1 MINLDA
7 KLYPFQLE
15 AVADIILS
23 DEGLLVVLDTGTG
36 KSIIGIATSVAML
49 NDRQVDKVLLVC
61 ERNKLKEWEEDF
73 GRFTTATAKRY
84 HGASRKKVLD
94 DLPDILVTTYETA
107 KTDLMSVT
115 KTGKRTQSK
124 SPGPLL
130 ESLKP
135 YKTLVIYDESAR
147 LMNRT
152 SGVYKAHEYALRELR
167 KISSTKVVG
176 LTATPIERDWENAF
190 NQMRLISPGSMP
202 TIGHFESEYITYR
215 DDYGRA
221 QYNFLRIPE
230 FIDLAQQVMIR
241 KSKYDPDIRDQFP
254 KMVEKVLRVDMSPE
268 QKRLYEMAEHLLTD
282 DEEGLTPGSYA
293 YLRQLGSYPAAM
305 LSALDPENPSD
316 VAQMLC
322 EALGPDSL
330 VKAGSP
336 KLDALREHLRGV
348 VKGQGA
354 KCVVFTFFGQ
364 SILPL
369 IRKALEDDGIEVYV
383 YHGGQTTREAEQS
396 LTRFKASENP
406 CVFLTSD
413 SGAQGINLP
422 EATYMV
428 EFESALTYAK
438 RVQRLNR
445 ISRLTSD
452 STSVHC
458 LTLVA
463 TDTVEDRIVSN
474 MLQRNEMLDK
484 LNDDEHSA
492 MTASERRELF
502 KSE

>member
-1 MINLDA
+1 MIDINV
-7 KLYPFQLE
+7 KLYPFQLD
-15 AVADIILS
+15 AAADVFLS
-23 DEGLLVVLDTGTG
+23 EEGRLMVLDTGTG
-36 KSIIGIATSVAML
+36 KSVLGIVTSVAMM
-49 NDRQVDKVLLVC
+49 NDDQVDKVLLVC
-61 ERNKLKEWEEDF
+61 ERNKLKEWEEDY
-73 GRFTTATAKRY
+73 GKFTSAVAKRY
-84 HGASRKKVLD
+84 HGSSRKKLLE
-94 DLPDILVTTYETA
+94 DLPDVLVTTYETA
-107 KTDLMSVT
+107 KTDLMTLT

-130 ESLKP
+130 EALKP
-135 YKTLVIYDESAR
+135 YRLLVVYDESSR
-147 LMNRT
+147 LMNRS
-152 SGVYKAHEYALRELR
+152 SGIYKAHEYALRELR
-167 KISSTKVVG
+167 KIHPTKVIG

-190 NQMRLISPGSMP
+190 NQLRLIAPKSMP
-202 TIGHFESEYITYR
+202 TIGHFEKEYIMYR

-230 FIDLAQQVMIR
+230 FVEIAQQVMTR
-241 KSKYDPDIRDQFP
+241 KSKYDPDIKDQFP
-254 KMVEKVLRVDMSPE
+254 KMVEKVQRVDMSTE
-268 QKRLYEMAEHLLTD
+268 QRKLYEMAEHLLTD
-282 DEEGLTPGSYA
+282 EDEGLTPGAYT
-293 YLRQLGSYPAAM
+293 YLRQIGSCPAA
-305 LSALDPENPSD
+305 LLASLNSEDPSD

-330 VKAGSP
+330 ERAGSP
-336 KLDALREHLRGV
+336 KLEALRDHLKAV
-348 VKGQGA
+348 VKGQGEKA
-354 KCVVFTFFGQ
+354 VVFTFFGQ

-369 IRKALEDDGIEVYV
+369 IRSALEDDGLEVHV
-383 YHGGQTTREAEQS
+383 YHGGQTTREAERS
-396 LTRFKASENP
+396 LHAFKNSENP

-463 TDTVEDRIVSN
+463 TDTVEDRIVST
-474 MLQRNEMLDK
+474 MLQRNEMLDQ
-484 LNDDEHSA
+484 LNNDDHSA

-502 KSE
+502 QA